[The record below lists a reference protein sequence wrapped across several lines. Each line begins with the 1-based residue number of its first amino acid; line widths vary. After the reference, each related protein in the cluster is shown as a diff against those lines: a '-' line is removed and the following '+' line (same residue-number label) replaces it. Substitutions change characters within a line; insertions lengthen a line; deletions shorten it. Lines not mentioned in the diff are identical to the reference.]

1 MIVIFQDRKQLRK
14 KFINL
19 GTVLLIEFM
28 AMILSYHEPF
38 FFVSSSSDDLDRK
51 IS

>member
-19 GTVLLIEFM
+19 GRVLLTEFM
-28 AMILSYHEPF
+28 AIILSYHEPF
-38 FFVSSSSDDLDRK
+38 FFSSSSDDLDRK